1 MEDSN
6 LCTAISSMVSTP
18 LTASPPAPRP
28 SWLLLG
34 TEPLRATSEYL
45 SHRMQRALRRPPRQ
59 GDGHPVIVFPGLA
72 SDGNPVAPLVDHCK
86 ARRYQAMD
94 WGRGFNTGPGRD
106 VDAWL
111 RELASDIRMRVEN
124 SMQPGSSAV
133 APTLIGWSLGGIYA
147 RELAKL
153 PGMKVRQVITIGTPF
168 NGNPAQTHAGWLY
181 RLLNG
186 NSPDLSLA
194 LRKRLKRPPPVPTT
208 SIYSRSD
215 GVVAWQA
222 CSHDEQGARVQDIE
236 VQSSH
241 LGMGWNP
248 AVLRLVSNR
257 LAQPSQGWRRYRS
270 DAAAQPR

>member
-1 MEDSN
+1 M
-6 LCTAISSMVSTP
+6 
-18 LTASPPAPRP
+18 
-28 SWLLLG
+28 LLG
-34 TEPLRATSEYL
+34 TEPWRAATEYV
-45 SHRMQRALRRPPRQ
+45 SHRMQRRPPHQ

-86 ARRYQAMD
+86 ALGYQAMD

-111 RELASDIRMRVEN
+111 HELAHDLRLRVE
-124 SMQPGSSAV
+124 SEMQPGSTAV

-168 NGNPAQTHAGWLY
+168 NGNPTQTHAGWLY

-186 NSPDLSLA
+186 NSPDLPPA
-194 LRKRLKRPPPVPTT
+194 MRQRLKRPPPVPTT

-222 CSHDEQGARVQDIE
+222 CSHDVESARVQDIE
-236 VQSSH
+236 VESSH

-248 AVLRLVSNR
+248 AVLSLVGNR
-257 LAQPSQGWRRYRS
+257 LAQPARGWTRYRNEAS
-270 DAAAQPR
+270 PQPR